1 MRTNRLIIKEN
12 YRSILLISSCLFG
25 IAGINPARVNA
36 YCQLTTDS
44 NEPGECADTGLPLYW
59 TCNNITYSV
68 CPRDIGTPPFTEVTT
83 VIEDSFQTWADV
95 ECSEGPIGFEF
106 IRNKNP
112 KECDEHWKVKEN
124 SDSDFSPDENLIIF
138 VSEWNDYYP
147 RESSAF
153 ALTSVWHSVKTGV
166 IQGFDMELN
175 EDIGTFGICN
185 RAKMRSCEDIVDIQN
200 VVTHEAGHVLGLGH
214 SIDET
219 AAMSSSSQIGDT
231 SMRTLKKDDV
241 DGICSIYEDN
251 LPTYCS
257 ASTRKKSTGDF
268 FSCRATHGK
277 NTDDWILYALSVS
290 VLLIYRRRREQQSKK
305 PL

>member
-44 NEPGECADTGLPLYW
+44 NEPGECVDTGRPLYW
-59 TCNNITYSV
+59 TCSNITYSV
-68 CPRDIGTPPFTEVTT
+68 CPRDVGTPPFTEITT

-106 IRNKNP
+106 IRKNNP
-112 KECDEHWKVKEN
+112 KECDDHWKFKEDPN
-124 SDSDFSPDENLIIF
+124 LDFSPNENLIIF
-138 VSEWNDYYP
+138 VPDWNDYYP
-147 RESSAF
+147 REPKAF
-153 ALTSVWHSVKTGV
+153 ALTSVWHKVKTGI

-185 RAKMRSCEDIVDIQN
+185 RAKMRSCDDIVDIQN
-200 VVTHEAGHVLGLGH
+200 VVTHEIGHIVGLGH
-214 SIDET
+214 SSVES
-219 AAMSSSSQIGDT
+219 AVMFKNSQTGDT
-231 SMRTLKKDDV
+231 SKREPKKDDIK
-241 DGICSIYEDN
+241 GLCSVYEDN

-257 ASTRKKSTGDF
+257 ASTRTKSTSGL
-268 FSCRATHGK
+268 FSCRTTHGR
-277 NTDDWILYALSVS
+277 NPDEWIPFVLSVS
-290 VLLIYRRRREQQSKK
+290 ILLVYRRRRDRRSERH
-305 PL
+305 L